1 MAHCSETREIAVIW
15 RELFVAA
22 TTSQTA
28 GEFLHMANN
37 GSAIKANPGAS
48 GLLWLQTCT
57 RMFIHPL
64 APFLRA
70 SKAFKLTRTFLTQTM
85 LPASIEGTFS
95 E

>member
-1 MAHCSETREIAVIW
+1 MAHCSETRQIAVIW

-48 GLLWLQTCT
+48 GLLWLQTT
-57 RMFIHPL
+57 TQSGVISNV
-64 APFLRA
+64 LRLKGT
-70 SKAFKLTRTFLTQTM
+70 SFFKN
-85 LPASIEGTFS
+85 G
-95 E
+95 